1 MHLLIWVWDII
12 SIYERKTIFMQDEVK
27 KLTVTDY

>member
-1 MHLLIWVWDII
+1 MHLLISVWDII
-12 SIYERKTIFMQDEVK
+12 SIYERKIIFMQDEVK